1 MNHLKEYFWLNVVL
15 VGIGEKRSNHPVYNV
30 NYHFV
35 WCPKYRHAIL
45 EPIEESL
52 EASFRDVC
60 DEYDYEILSLH
71 ISPDHVHLFL
81 SARPKWFERLRL
93 SSLSGGNLREVRK
106 SCALARSRESLIL
119 ERHAPSEIVRTVK
132 SITAREMW
140 EQHEPFLENI
150 CGWWVLGGIVRRGD
164 GRRRFDRHD

>member
-1 MNHLKEYFWLNVVL
+1 M
-15 VGIGEKRSNHPVYNV
+15 GEKRSNHTVYNV

-45 EPIEESL
+45 EPIEDSL

-60 DEYDYEILSLH
+60 DAYDYEILSSSENQRFSGSRETSSLERLH

-81 SARPKWFERLRL
+81 SAHPK
-93 SSLSGGNLREVRK
+93 
-106 SCALARSRESLIL
+106 
-119 ERHAPSEIVRTVK
+119 HAPSEIVRTVK

-140 EQHEPFLENI
+140 EQHEPFLEEYL
-150 CGWWVLGGIVRRGD
+150 WGGGFWEESYYVGTAGNVSTDTIEQYIEQTEHV
-164 GRRRFDRHD
+164 